1 MKQEKQP
8 EPAVSVPKWSTPNNA
23 REQLDREIDRFISA
37 VVEAT
42 GESDAALAM
51 RVTAGLGKTATALR
65 VISRY
70 GQGLLARGHVLI
82 YVPTLD
88 LAERAHADFC
98 ALAPGLPSRVI
109 RGRDAFRPDERAKKM
124 CDRADIAR
132 KISGFVPSVTQA
144 LCRGQ
149 DPNGAFIHS
158 PCALKC
164 PYLEQKDVRGPHV
177 VFLSHAYLT
186 VDAPVDRDYPV
197 ALRVIDEKVWPTL
210 INTSNLSIDDFMR
223 APPRS
228 FSESLYDELCSTKA
242 AIVDG
247 LQRDL
252 PLHDHLCRSG
262 IDTERLLRLAQ
273 AEARAR
279 NYLDIGPWQ
288 STETVRFRV
297 ETFDEK
303 SFIASRQRQ
312 KILERLAEKETGH
325 CVGLKLSEL
334 PTDHGSQRVAQS
346 SSMGKIDRDAPLLLL
361 DADADSDITQRIAP
375 GAEFVTIQSPPVA
388 DIVQISDLTLSNSWL
403 LHSEFGARRLT
414 GVLKILKREI
424 EKAAEGGVL
433 VVATKAVLCALH
445 AQIGRLVGEDDEEGL
460 RQPLLGAETR
470 WFGPRIQGVNDFEK
484 FAAIV
489 VIGRLQPGI
498 DDVAKAARA
507 VFSKDYI
514 PIATHVSGPLP
525 AAEAGI
531 LMADGTVRA
540 ALRRAHPDSRAQAI
554 LAQSRE
560 CATLQAIAR
569 LRLISPNRMKRVVI
583 LSNLPLQDFPVTRL
597 STFTALE
604 RDLEHE
610 SDWRGFLRMEEAL
623 CAAMGRPVRGAR
635 LSAAGLADDL
645 PRNFK
650 TEASAKRF
658 RRGRTTAQ
666 LMSLCQRVAAANGW
680 PITPLWLRKPGGG
693 KAVSAIIFG
702 DRGEAK
708 AIAGALWPGLTPNFS
723 RQGD

>member
-8 EPAVSVPKWSTPNNA
+8 EPAVSVPKWSTPNKA

-109 RGRDAFRPDERAKKM
+109 RGRDALRPDERAKKM

-210 INTSNLSIDDFMR
+210 ISTSNLSIDDFMR

-228 FSESLYDELCSTKA
+228 FPESLHDELCSTKA

-273 AEARAR
+273 AEGRAR
-279 NYLDIGPWQ
+279 NYLEIGPWQ
-288 STETVRFRV
+288 SVETVRFRV
-297 ETFDEK
+297 KTFDEK

-312 KILERLAEKETGH
+312 KILERLAERETGH

-346 SSMGKIDRDAPLLLL
+346 SSMRKIDRDAPLLLL
-361 DADADSDITQRIAP
+361 DADADPDITQRIAP

-388 DIVQISDLTLSNSWL
+388 DIVQISDLTLSKSCL
-403 LHSEFGARRLT
+403 LHSEFGALRLT

-424 EKAAEGGVL
+424 ENAAEGGVL
-433 VVATKAVLCALH
+433 VVATKAVLRALH
-445 AQIGRLVGEDDEEGL
+445 AQTGRLVGEQDEEGL
-460 RQPLLGAETR
+460 RKPLLGAEPR

-498 DDVAKAARA
+498 TDIERSARA
-507 VFSKDYI
+507 VFAQDTT
-514 PIATHVSGPLP
+514 PIEPYLAGPLP
-525 AAEAGI
+525 AAIAKIILANGSISEAI
-531 LMADGTVRA
+531 V
-540 ALRRAHPDSRAQAI
+540 RAHPDPRAHAI

-569 LRLISPNRMKRVVI
+569 LRLVSPNRRKRVVI
-583 LSNLPLQDFPVTRL
+583 LSNLPLKDFPVTRL
-597 STFTALE
+597 STFAALE

-610 SDWRGFLRMEEAL
+610 PDWRGFLRIEKAL
-623 CAAMGRPVRGAR
+623 CAAKGRPVRGAR

-645 PRNFK
+645 PCDFK
-650 TEASAKRF
+650 TEAGAKRF

-666 LMSLCQRVAAANGW
+666 LMSLCQRVAAANNW
-680 PITPLWLRKPGGG
+680 PITLLSLRNPGGG
-693 KAVSAIIFG
+693 KAVPAVIFD
-702 DRGEAK
+702 DRAKAK
-708 AIAGALWPGLTPNFS
+708 AIARALWPSLTPHFV
-723 RQGD
+723 